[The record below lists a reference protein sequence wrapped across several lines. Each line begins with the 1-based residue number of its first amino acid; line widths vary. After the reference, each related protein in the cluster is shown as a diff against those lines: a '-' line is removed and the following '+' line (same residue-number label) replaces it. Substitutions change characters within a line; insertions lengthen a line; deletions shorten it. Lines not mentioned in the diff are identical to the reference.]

1 MLYGEYLQLE
11 KILSAQRMLSPCDKK
26 PVHDEHLFIV
36 VHQGKYLNF
45 TGSLKNFEGVSIANS
60 YHPLE
65 MKILIFRY
73 ILIHQLAYE
82 LWFKQI
88 IFELDSLRDLFNTES
103 IEESSTL
110 EILKRLNRI
119 VLILNVSILYFR
131 MASCSNMSMTSK
143 INYNGTWLCEC
154 FFFRMSRDRITK
166 NEP

>member
-11 KILSAQRMLSPCDKK
+11 KILSAQRMLSPSDHK

-36 VHQGKYLNF
+36 VHQGKFSQDVQIFLKARLLQ
-45 TGSLKNFEGVSIANS
+45 TLIIDSRDSLI
-60 YHPLE
+60 
-65 MKILIFRY
+65 IF
-73 ILIHQLAYE
+73 LLAYE

-119 VLILNVSILYFR
+119 VLILKVNILYIFPYGV
-131 MASCSNMSMTSK
+131 SLN
-143 INYNGTWLCEC
+143 IVIYV
-154 FFFRMSRDRITK
+154 
-166 NEP
+166 

>member
-11 KILSAQRMLSPCDKK
+11 KILSAQRMLSPSDHK

-36 VHQGKYLNF
+36 VHQGKFSQDVQTFLKARLLQ
-45 TGSLKNFEGVSIANS
+45 TLIIDSRDSLI
-60 YHPLE
+60 
-65 MKILIFRY
+65 IF
-73 ILIHQLAYE
+73 LLAYE

-119 VLILNVSILYFR
+119 VLILKVNILYIFPYGV
-131 MASCSNMSMTSK
+131 SLN
-143 INYNGTWLCEC
+143 IVIYV
-154 FFFRMSRDRITK
+154 
-166 NEP
+166 